1 MGIGGQDCPPVSS
14 EDRKFDQS
22 PEKMSLWESLK
33 SGPPGVLPGPENRK
47 AARRE
52 IANIEGDIGKISI
65 LGTKCKLLSACLY

>member
-14 EDRKFDQS
+14 EDKRFDRS

-52 IANIEGDIGKISI
+52 IANMEGDIGKIST
-65 LGTKCKLLSACLY
+65 LVTKCKLLSACLY